1 MVRISS
7 GYEPA
12 AHVATLRMAFQAP
25 NRFHQALPKEA
36 TMSIIWDSG
45 TSLEGQGHVLW
56 AML

>member
-1 MVRISS
+1 MVRIGF

-12 AHVATLRMAFQAP
+12 AYVATLRMALQAS
-25 NRFHQALPKEA
+25 NRFHQASPKEA